1 MPTRR
6 ALLAATAA
14 GLALC
19 PAGAAAPAR
28 LACLEWTTAE
38 MLLSLGVAPMAVC
51 DTKGYRDWVV
61 APELPADT
69 IDLGSRGEP
78 NLELLQA
85 LKPELILAVFDS
97 GFERADFAPY
107 APLFDVPFHSA
118 APYEGAQEETLRL
131 GERIGRTA
139 EAAALVERT
148 EAEIAAA
155 RARLR
160 HDPAIPVCPFSF
172 FDDRHLRIYGGG
184 LLQDVLARLGLRNAW
199 AGPVSNWGIATVG
212 LEHLAAI
219 GEARLVC
226 LEPIP
231 PHARRLMAESTL
243 WAHLPAVRRGPM
255 AVIPTVWPFG
265 GLAAA
270 SRFAGLLAERL
281 A

>member
-1 MPTRR
+1 
-6 ALLAATAA
+6 
-14 GLALC
+14 
-19 PAGAAAPAR
+19 
-28 LACLEWTTAE
+28 
-38 MLLSLGVAPMAVC
+38 MLLSLGVAPLAVC
-51 DTKGYRDWVV
+51 DPKGYRDWVL
-61 APELPADT
+61 APELPAGT

-78 NLELLQA
+78 NRELLQA
-85 LKPELILAVFDS
+85 LRPDLILAVFDS
-97 GFERADFAPY
+97 GFERSDFAPY
-107 APLFDVPFHSA
+107 APIFDVPFHST
-118 APYEGAQEETLRL
+118 APYRGAQEETRRL
-131 GERIGRTA
+131 GERVGRAA
-139 EAAALVERT
+139 EAEALVART

-155 RARLR
+155 RAWLR
-160 HDPAIPVCPFSF
+160 HDPAGPVCPFSF

-199 AGPVSNWGIATVG
+199 AGPVNDWGIATVG
-212 LEHLAAI
+212 LEQLAAI

-231 PHARRLMAESTL
+231 PHARRLMEESTL

-270 SRFAGLLAERL
+270 SRFAGLLADRL

>member
-6 ALLAATAA
+6 ALLAAAA
-14 GLALC
+14 GLALR
-19 PAGAAAPAR
+19 PAAAAEPMR

-38 MLLSLGVAPMAVC
+38 MLLSLGVAPLAVC
-51 DTKGYRDWVV
+51 DPKGYRDWVL
-61 APELPADT
+61 APALPADT

-78 NLELLQA
+78 NRELLQE
-85 LKPELILAVFDS
+85 LQPELILAVFDS
-97 GFERADFAPY
+97 GFERSDFAPF

-118 APYEGAQEETLRL
+118 APYEGAQAGTLRL
-131 GERIGRTA
+131 GERIGRAA
-139 EAAALVERT
+139 EAAALVART

-160 HDPAIPVCPFSF
+160 HDPAVPVCPFSF

-199 AGPVSNWGIATVG
+199 AGPVNDWGIATVG
-212 LEHLAAI
+212 LEQLATI

-231 PHARRLMAESTL
+231 PHARRLMKESTL

-270 SRFAGLLAERL
+270 SRFAGLLADRL

>member
-1 MPTRR
+1 MVPTRR
-6 ALLAATAA
+6 ALLAAAA
-14 GLALC
+14 GLVLR
-19 PAGAAAPAR
+19 PARAAAPMR

-51 DTKGYRDWVV
+51 DPKGYRDWVL

-78 NLELLQA
+78 NRELLLA
-85 LKPELILAVFDS
+85 LKPDLILAVFES
-97 GFERADFAPY
+97 GFDPADFVPF
-107 APLFDVPFHSA
+107 APLFDAPFHSA
-118 APYEGAQEETLRL
+118 APYRGAQDETRRL
-131 GERIGRTA
+131 GERIGRAA
-139 EAAALVERT
+139 EADALVERT

-160 HDPAIPVCPFSF
+160 HDPDVPVCPFSF
-172 FDDRHLRIYGGG
+172 FDDRHLRIHGGG
-184 LLQDVLARLGLRNAW
+184 LLQDVLAKLGLRNAW
-199 AGPVSNWGIATVG
+199 AGPVNDWGIATVG
-212 LEHLAAI
+212 LEQLAAI

-243 WAHLPAVRRGPM
+243 WANLPAVRRGPM

-265 GLAAA
+265 SLAAA
-270 SRFAGLLAERL
+270 SRFAGLLADRL

>member
-6 ALLAATAA
+6 ALLAAAA
-14 GLALC
+14 GLALR
-19 PAGAAAPAR
+19 PAPAAEPMR

-61 APELPADT
+61 APELPAGT

-85 LKPELILAVFDS
+85 LQPELILAVFDS
-97 GFERADFAPY
+97 GFERSDFAPY

-118 APYEGAQEETLRL
+118 APYRGAKAETLRL
-131 GERIGRTA
+131 GERIGRAA
-139 EAAALVERT
+139 EAAALVART

-184 LLQDVLARLGLRNAW
+184 LLQDVLVRLGLRNAW
-199 AGPVSNWGIATVG
+199 AGPVNDWGIATVG
-212 LEHLAAI
+212 LEQLASI

-231 PHARRLMAESTL
+231 PHARRLMEESTL
-243 WAHLPAVRRGPM
+243 WAHLPAVRRGQM

-270 SRFAGLLAERL
+270 SRFAGLLADRL